1 MMSARLLRWQ
11 GPQRIERCRQ
21 RLQSVIGAWQTDWSA
36 VPAGDVSMSSASVLG
51 VGANLQWR
59 RSRGERS
66 TVLLAVPVGGL
77 VACGQKLL
85 GLGDAS
91 KVPMCE
97 RIAHEAVADLMAR
110 LCFSGPCRDNS
121 VEVLARAPADADLA
135 ERHGN
140 VGFVLAHPFPRARL
154 FVDADWC
161 NEFVPIQESRKFPS
175 LVARRSA
182 VANIRVEAK
191 ATIEL
196 GALSI
201 HDSLGLSVGEVLL
214 TDARTDAAALL
225 SVGDRGLASGT
236 LSNNQDNRA
245 LRLTDLIA
253 S

>member
-1 MMSARLLRWQ
+1 M
-11 GPQRIERCRQ
+11 
-21 RLQSVIGAWQTDWSA
+21 
-36 VPAGDVSMSSASVLG
+36 
-51 VGANLQWR
+51 
-59 RSRGERS
+59 
-66 TVLLAVPVGGL
+66 LAMPVGGMA
-77 VACGQKLL
+77 VCGQKLL
-85 GLGDAS
+85 GLGDGS
-91 KVPMCE
+91 KEPMCE

-110 LCFSGPCRDNS
+110 LCFSGSCEDNS
-121 VEVLARAPADADLA
+121 VEVLARVPTDADLA

-154 FVDADWC
+154 FVDAAWC
-161 NEFVPIQESRKFPS
+161 DEFVPVQESRRFPP

-182 VANIRVEAK
+182 VANVRVEAK

-214 TDARTDAAALL
+214 TDTRTDAVALL
-225 SVGDRGLASGT
+225 SIGDRGLASGT
-236 LSNNQDNRA
+236 LSNNQENRA